1 MCSEHNNVE
10 MYVLKIS
17 QIGSDILKMWAFKR
31 SGLTFWTTLYVWR
44 GQPTAMCSRQL
55 SICSTD
61 PAVIR
66 NVWLPSANS
75 CWRPVDVVYQWLLAI
90 LITGPP
96 NGQYSFA
103 RGRLSSVV
111 VVCDAAGGR
120 AGYRR
125 ARGPSTAARPGA
137 WAVWRP
143 TLHGGP
149 VRLHPVRATP
159 CYSPASHATP

>member
-96 NGQYSFA
+96 NGQYLFA

-120 AGYRR
+120 AGL
-125 ARGPSTAARPGA
+125 PPGA
-137 WAVWRP
+137 WPVDRRQAGRV
-143 TLHGGP
+143 GGLAADIA
-149 VRLHPVRATP
+149 RRAGTVT
-159 CYSPASHATP
+159 SR